1 MAVLKPDVVFGV
13 HHRAV
18 AKLSEHCAN
27 LVGVWWGWGRAA
39 AAAAADAMR
48 VCILILDQQ
57 QRMISVGPIDLL

>member
-1 MAVLKPDVVFGV
+1 MAVLKLDVVFGV
-13 HHRAV
+13 HHSAV

-27 LVGVWWGWGRAA
+27 LVGVWWGRGRA

-57 QRMISVGPIDLL
+57 QRMISVGPVDLL